1 MDESYPVLF
10 GERVEQ
16 ESEPGT
22 EGGIEQVF
30 AKHFGWFFS
39 TTQVA
44 ELERITLEQ
53 AWDLPVIQ
61 YLNDLA
67 YLKMK
72 SKLEA
77 AQLEKLKKKK

>member
-1 MDESYPVLF
+1 
-10 GERVEQ
+10 
-16 ESEPGT
+16 
-22 EGGIEQVF
+22 
-30 AKHFGWFFS
+30 
-39 TTQVA
+39 
-44 ELERITLEQ
+44 LERITLEQ